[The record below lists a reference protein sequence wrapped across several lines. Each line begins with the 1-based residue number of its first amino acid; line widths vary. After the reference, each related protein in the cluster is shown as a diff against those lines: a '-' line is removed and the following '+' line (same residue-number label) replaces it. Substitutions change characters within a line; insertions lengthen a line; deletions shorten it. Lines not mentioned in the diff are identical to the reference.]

1 MRVKLL
7 EVERSCSLRQGV
19 QIHGKEVYGKFS
31 VEIVQLIMVFLF
43 FRETFRKFLLSSQIV
58 RTFLVDTLVDAKNGT
73 FFYNREDM
81 TTMRA
86 FDGNHLRL
94 IRCKGMGADSTL
106 ELTFATIV
114 IIDLFM
120 RGATTRTDGICRNVT
135 IGILANGNRLNQF
148 IVAFVEVF
156 DEFLI
161 VELFALDD
169 FWGLVY
175 FKFLVLRRVGVIESP
190 LFERYIFADK

>member
-1 MRVKLL
+1 M
-7 EVERSCSLRQGV
+7 

-114 IIDLFM
+114 IIDIFM
-120 RGATTRTDGICRNVT
+120 SGATTRTDGICRNVT

-169 FWGLVY
+169 YWGLVY